1 MTILANLSN
10 GNQAQIIVKG
20 DQKKIVAFIEAYEGD
35 DLGNDLICE
44 SFVED
49 FEETGVIID
58 APNA

>member
-20 DQKKIVAFIEAYEGD
+20 DLNKIVAFIEAYKGE
-35 DLGNDLICE
+35 DLGNELICE

-49 FEETGVIID
+49 FEETGVIIE
-58 APNA
+58 NV